1 MARSL
6 SLSAYLAY
14 VRRSAA
20 GSYTPGA
27 DRPAGQLVWAHAS
40 QPAHVDALLQL
51 LDRMRSQRPGLC
63 MLLTAQTDRVD
74 GKAGEWEHV
83 IQATLPPESTSAAD
97 RFLTH
102 WSPDFMLWT
111 GGDLHVALITKAAEH
126 DMPMALVDVEEN
138 ALSRSVWRWFPD
150 MPGALLRVFDVI
162 MTRDE
167 AALRQ
172 LRRIGVGNAR
182 LSATGPFLDG
192 TISLPCVESDRDD
205 LARVLLG
212 RPVWLAAMLH
222 QDEIET
228 AIAAHR
234 QISKLALR
242 SMMIMVPK
250 DISQAHLFRDALERS
265 GLRYV
270 TWSEGEMP
278 QETTQVIL
286 ADTRGELGLWY
297 RLAQISFMG
306 NSLIS
311 GAHGSDPNEPAAHG
325 SAILYGPNIRRY
337 LDSYSRF
344 AEAGAA
350 RIVRDADT
358 LASAV
363 SNLIP
368 PDKSATMAH
377 AAWEVASRSA
387 GLTDRIA
394 EMVHDRLDRQEAR

>member
-14 VRRSAA
+14 SRRTTA
-20 GSYTPGA
+20 GSYTPRK
-27 DRPAGQLVWAHAS
+27 DRPAGQLLWAHAS
-40 QPAHVDALLQL
+40 EQAHVDALLQL
-51 LDRMRSQRPGLC
+51 LDRMRSQRPGLN
-63 MLLTAQTDRVD
+63 MLLTERTDSAD
-74 GKAGEWEHV
+74 GKAAGWDHV
-83 IQATLPPESTSAAD
+83 VQDSLPPDTTPAAD
-97 RFLTH
+97 RFLDH
-102 WSPDFMLWT
+102 WNPDFLIWT
-111 GGDLHVALITKAAEH
+111 GGDLHAALITKAAERN
-126 DMPMALVDVEEN
+126 MPMALVDVEEH
-138 ALSRSVWRWFPD
+138 ALSRSAWRWFPD
-150 MPGALLRVFDVI
+150 LPSAILRFFDVI

-167 AALRQ
+167 ATQRH
-172 LRRIGVGNAR
+172 LRRIGVGNTR
-182 LSATGPFLDG
+182 VVVTGPFLDG
-192 TISLPCVESDRDD
+192 TISLPCVESDRED
-205 LARVLLG
+205 LARILLG

-222 QDEIET
+222 EDELQVVLG
-228 AIAAHR
+228 AHR

-242 SMMIMVPK
+242 SIIVIVPK
-250 DISQAHLFRDALERS
+250 DVGKAHLFREALVQS
-265 GLRYV
+265 GLRFA

-286 ADTRGELGLWY
+286 ADTTGELGLWY

-306 NSLIS
+306 NSLVS

-350 RIVRDADT
+350 RIVRDETT

-368 PDKSATMAH
+368 PDKSAAMAH

-394 EMVHDRLDRQEAR
+394 DLVHDRLDRQEAR